1 MELRCSD
8 IPHVDLEINEEEPEP
23 GILELLQILR
33 PDWCLE
39 QVYMKSFTEGITNR
53 LIGCFVRPDQR
64 PDPDSDLVLVRL
76 YGRHT
81 DLFVDRSREVQMVRL
96 LESRGCGPKIY
107 CSFRNGISYEYL
119 PGAPLSD
126 RLLTQ
131 PHIYRLV
138 AAEMAMLH
146 LVQIKNSESEEPV
159 LWKKME
165 HLLNLIQMN
174 QSEESQGNH
183 SQFWSGLVPG
193 PEVLRTEMV
202 LLKSSLSRLRSPV
215 VLCHNDLLTKNIIYN
230 KEIGTVKF
238 IDFEYC
244 DFNYQAFDIGN
255 HFNEFAGVSDLDYSR
270 YPSPGLQKDWITT
283 YLKNYSQETGSE
295 VTEQEVT
302 RLYVHVCK
310 FSLASNL
317 FWGMWAILQSKLS
330 SIDFDFRSY
339 AAARLKFYFEKRD
352 QYLDL
357 DPDLG
362 PDRDLELGP
371 DRDPDQDS
379 NLCK

>member
-1 MELRCSD
+1 SGLLEDMELRCSD

-146 LVQIKNSESEEPV
+146 LFPLFWFMISG
-159 LWKKME
+159 LWSF
-165 HLLNLIQMN
+165 LWSLVR
-174 QSEESQGNH
+174 
-183 SQFWSGLVPG
+183 FWSGLVPG

-330 SIDFDFRSY
+330 SIDFDFRRCSLSFTQVTQKPY
-339 AAARLKFYFEKRD
+339 VETLRFPLI
-352 QYLDL
+352 
-357 DPDLG
+357 
-362 PDRDLELGP
+362 
-371 DRDPDQDS
+371 
-379 NLCK
+379 